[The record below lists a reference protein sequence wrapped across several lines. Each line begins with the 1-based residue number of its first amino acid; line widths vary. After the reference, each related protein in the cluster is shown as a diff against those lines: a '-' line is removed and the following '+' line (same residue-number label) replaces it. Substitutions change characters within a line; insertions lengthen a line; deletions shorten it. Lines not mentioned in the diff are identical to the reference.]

1 MTHAEAGDAPRG
13 DARFR
18 AMGSDCRV
26 MVVGGEDADLAWAE
40 EQVRA
45 LEAAWTR
52 FDAASELS
60 RLNAQAGRAVPASA
74 EMLML
79 ARRAMRAERLTGG
92 RFDPLMGT
100 EIVALGYDRDHLSL
114 TPPGAPAARVTLTPR
129 VRPATQGLRLDE
141 RAGTVLVPAGRALDP
156 GGIGKGLAADMV
168 SAGLVRRG
176 AEGVLVNL
184 GGDIRVRGRG
194 PSGDWRLGIEHP
206 DGPERPAVAEVTL
219 QQGGLCTSGTNRR
232 RWVRADGTEVHHLI
246 DPSTGL
252 PTDAPVAQV
261 SVIAPRAWLA
271 EALTKAVV
279 LAGPEDAA
287 PLLAR
292 HRAAAVAVTADGT
305 VVRIS

>member
-26 MVVGGEDADLAWAE
+26 IVVGGDAADLAWAE
-40 EQVRA
+40 DQVRA

-52 FDAASELS
+52 FNPASELS
-60 RLNAQAGRAVPASA
+60 RINAQAGRAVPASP

-79 ARRAMRAERLTGG
+79 ARRAVRAEALTGG
-92 RFDPLMGT
+92 RFDPLLGG

-114 TPPGAPAARVTLTPR
+114 TPPGAPSARVTLTPR
-129 VRPATQGLRLDE
+129 VRPTTLGLRIDE
-141 RAGTVLVPAGRALDP
+141 RVGTVVVPAGRSLDP

-168 SAGLVRRG
+168 SAGLMRRG
-176 AEGVLVNL
+176 AQGALVNL

-194 PSGDWRLGIEHP
+194 PSGDWRLRIQHP
-206 DGPERPAVAEVTL
+206 DGGDLPGVAEVTL

-232 RWVRADGTEVHHLI
+232 RWLRADGTEVHHLI
-246 DPSTGL
+246 DPATGL

-261 SVIAPRAWLA
+261 SVVARQAWLA

-292 HRAAAVAVTADGT
+292 HRAAAVAVTTDGT